1 MTTAKVVLLDQAS
14 DDGALCGRP
23 SRVDPLSRYV
33 LAVGRG
39 ADPNA
44 TTTVSID
51 PSDAARLIAALGV
64 WLADLSGGEPDGR
77 VAA

>member
-1 MTTAKVVLLDQAS
+1 MTPAKIVLLDQAS

-33 LAVGRG
+33 LAVGHG
-39 ADPNA
+39 AHPHA
-44 TTTVSID
+44 TVSVSIN
-51 PSDAARLIAALGV
+51 PADAARLIAALGA
-64 WLADLSGGEPDGR
+64 WLADINGSEPDGR